1 MIHYVYR
8 LTYKKPSV
16 MKYYIGKHSGELSD
30 LGTKYFTSSDSF
42 RDFFKRNV
50 NDFDVKIV
58 RVFDK
63 CEDALAFE
71 RKYLIR
77 VNAAASELFFNK
89 CNSGST
95 GKYDNTGLVHAT
107 LKENNLKVTVSKD
120 YYHSH
125 KDEFVSQCKTIYK
138 DALGNHHFCTK
149 DDAKVNNYMG
159 INKGLVHVT
168 FKDNTKATVSKDY
181 YHSHKDEFLLHAQT
195 NRVSAY
201 DKISKKY
208 VKVSKDEF
216 DKNPNLIGANS
227 LHPEIYEQC
236 PYCKNDITIQ
246 NIKAHIKTHE
256 KNIVW
261 VTDGYN
267 TFKCKE
273 PIYYL
278 HIKDIIKKFY
288 LIDESYKIN
297 NNFKVP
303 YEGKMLHIRYV
314 GKLRKN
320 CYINEFGEEYES
332 CENR

>member
-8 LTYKKPSV
+8 LTYKKSSV
-16 MKYYIGKHSGELSD
+16 MKYYIGKHSGELD
-30 LGTKYFTSSDSF
+30 DIGKTYFTSSSSF
-42 RDFFKRNV
+42 RNFFKKNV
-50 NDFDVKIV
+50 NDFDIKIV

-63 CEDALAFE
+63 CEDALLFE

-95 GKYDNTGLVHAT
+95 GKYDNTGLVHTT
-107 LKENNLKVTVSKD
+107 LKENNLNVTVNKDYYRSHKDEFVHNRYKTIYKDALGNHYFCTKDDAKANNYMGINKGLVHTTFKDNTKVTVSKD

-125 KDEFVSQCKTIYK
+125 KDEFLPHI
-138 DALGNHHFCTK
+138 
-149 DDAKVNNYMG
+149 
-159 INKGLVHVT
+159 
-168 FKDNTKATVSKDY
+168 
-181 YHSHKDEFLLHAQT
+181 QT

-208 VKVSKDEF
+208 VNVSKDEF

-246 NIKAHIKTHE
+246 NIKTHVKTHE
-256 KNIVW
+256 KNTVW

-267 TFKCKE
+267 IFKCKE
-273 PIYYL
+273 SIYYL
-278 HIKDIIKKFY
+278 HIKDINKKFY
-288 LIDESYKIN
+288 LIDKQYKIYN
-297 NNFKVP
+297 NYKVP
-303 YEGKMLHIRYV
+303 YNGEMHHIRYV
-314 GKLRKN
+314 AKIRKN
-320 CYINEFGEEYES
+320 CYINENGEQYET
-332 CENR
+332 

>member
-30 LGTKYFTSSDSF
+30 IGTKYFTSSNSF
-42 RDFFKRNV
+42 RNFFKKNV
-50 NDFDVKIV
+50 KDFDVKIV

-63 CEDALAFE
+63 CGDALAFE
-71 RKYLIR
+71 RKYLIK

-89 CNSGST
+89 CNSGSN

-107 LKENNLKVTVSKD
+107 LKENNLKVTVSKE

-125 KDEFVSQCKTIYK
+125 KDEFVNQRKTIYK
-138 DALGNHHFCTK
+138 DALGNHRLCTK
-149 DDAKVNNYMG
+149 DDAKVNNYAG
-159 INKGLVHVT
+159 VNKGLVHAT
-168 FKDNTKATVSKDY
+168 FKDNSKVTVSKEY
-181 YHSHKDEFLLHAQT
+181 YHSHKNEFKPHE
-195 NRVSAY
+195 
-201 DKISKKY
+201 SKGKVVAIDRNTGKY
-208 VKVSKDEF
+208 VKVDKSVF
-216 DKNPNLIGANS
+216 DDNPNLIGANS

-236 PYCKNDITIQ
+236 PYCKKDITIQ
-246 NIKAHIKTHE
+246 NIKVHVKTHE

-267 TFKCKE
+267 IFKCKE
-273 PIYYL
+273 HIYYL
-278 HIKDIIKKFY
+278 YIKDVIKKFY
-288 LIDESYKIN
+288 LVDKSYKIN

-303 YEGKMLHIRYV
+303 YEGEMMHIRHV